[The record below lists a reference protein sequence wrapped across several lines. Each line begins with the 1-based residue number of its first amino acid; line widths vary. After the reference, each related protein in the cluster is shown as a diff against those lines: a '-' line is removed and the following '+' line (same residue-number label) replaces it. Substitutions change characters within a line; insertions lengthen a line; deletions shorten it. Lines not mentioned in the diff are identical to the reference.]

1 MRGRIKNQLLASIL
15 VNAISE
21 MRNYPVVLL
30 NTALSPLIVPC
41 IGIFREQR
49 CVLGGGDNRR
59 PYNGSVLERYIA
71 ADRSFPPEERL
82 QVAGHGRQLTDQ
94 RFVYVIGMASS
105 ELIYSSPALV
115 ILGILFAL
123 YVHVSI
129 IGLLGIIIVLCLIF
143 IMSISLGFVLAT
155 ISSDIVQSY
164 RILPVDIL
172 LFTTLAPVYY
182 PITAIPEP
190 YRYLAYLSP
199 TTYIAQLAQS
209 FAGLI
214 PVTINVVIIDRI
226 VVMVLTSIF
235 LWIGIRRSRWREV

>member
-30 NTALSPLIVPC
+30 NTALSPLSFLALVFFVSNGAFLGEAI
-41 IGIFREQR
+41 IGGLIMALFSSGTSLQT
-49 CVLGGGDNRR
+49 D
-59 PYNGSVLERYIA
+59 Y
-71 ADRSFPPEERL
+71 FPPEERL
-82 QVAGHGRQLTDQ
+82 QVAGYGRQLTYE
-94 RFVYVIGMASS
+94 RFRLRHRHGLFGTDILVTS
-105 ELIYSSPALV
+105 AL

-164 RILPVDIL
+164 AFSRLISL

-199 TTYIAQLAQS
+199 TTYIAQLAQNFS
-209 FAGLI
+209 GLI
-214 PVTINVVIIDRI
+214 PITLNVVIIDWI
-226 VVMVLTSIF
+226 VVIVLTSIF